1 MTVSLST
8 KAVRTVD
15 PSTSSEEVCKLIA
28 SDGAIIVRQFVPDSV
43 VAALNEEVDPYLSAT
58 ITGPPEKSG
67 DLYKK
72 TVGSRTKHMGNLAA
86 ISPTYRTTIL
96 NHPLMHAVSNSFFTE
111 PFGDYWVNRAAILQ
125 VEPGEE
131 PQGLHRDDSLYSIT
145 RYLGPGAPELM
156 VNFFI
161 ALTEF
166 REDNG
171 ATRLIP
177 GSHRWTREEVSR
189 VRPENTVSAVM
200 RPGDAVLYLGSV
212 LHGAGENRSME
223 SRRGLSVTMHP
234 AHFTPMEA
242 HVDLPRE
249 VVEGMTPLAQK
260 MIGWRSWCA
269 YHDVPVW
276 TVRDRWME
284 DELALKSA

>member
-1 MTVSLST
+1 MTVSVSP
-8 KAVRTVD
+8 KAIRTVD
-15 PSTSSEEVCKLIA
+15 PSTSTEEISKLIV
-28 SDGAIIVRQFVPDSV
+28 SDCAVIVRQFVPISV
-43 VAALNEEVDPYLSAT
+43 VAALNEEVDPYLNAT
-58 ITGPPEKSG
+58 ITGPQARSG
-67 DLYKK
+67 ELYKK

-96 NHPLMHAVSNSFFTE
+96 NHPMMHAVSDSFFTA
-111 PFGDYWVNRAAILQ
+111 PFGDYWVNRAAVLQ
-125 VEPGEE
+125 VEPGEK
-131 PQGLHRDDSLYSIT
+131 PQGLHRDDSLYGVT
-145 RYLGPGAPELM
+145 KYLGPGAPELM
-156 VNFFI
+156 MNFFI

-177 GSHRWTREEVSR
+177 GSHRWSGDEISGAV
-189 VRPENTVSAVM
+189 PENTVGAVM

-212 LHGAGENRSME
+212 WHGAGENQSMQ

-242 HVDLPRE
+242 HVDLSRDILE
-249 VVEGMTPLAQK
+249 EMTPLAQK
-260 MIGWRSWCA
+260 MIAWRSWCG
-269 YHDVPVW
+269 YHGVPVW
-276 TVRDRWME
+276 TVRDRRME